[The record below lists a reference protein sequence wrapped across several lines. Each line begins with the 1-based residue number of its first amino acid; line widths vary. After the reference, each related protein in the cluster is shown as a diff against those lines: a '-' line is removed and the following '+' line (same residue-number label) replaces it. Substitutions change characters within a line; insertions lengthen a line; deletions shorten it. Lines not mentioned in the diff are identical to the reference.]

1 MIDLVEAL
9 ATFAE
14 EPGPAHGRLAALLAL
29 PGPPDAAAF
38 TDLFVFTLYPYAS
51 VYLGGEGQLGGAA
64 RDRVAGFFRALGVVP
79 PSEPDHLTVLL
90 AGYAQLQ
97 ARADDDPA
105 AARAATALLHEH
117 LLSWLPLY
125 LARVAALAPAPY
137 PQWAELLNA
146 ALMTAAGDASQ
157 PAQRCL
163 HLREAPALADP
174 RTHGHEAFMAGLLA
188 PVCSGMVL
196 TGADLRRAADDL
208 QVGLRVGERRFVLD
222 AMFAQRPV
230 ALLRWLADHTRTT
243 TTAWQPWSTI
253 VGDTAR
259 WWMATADT
267 TRRSLLDLAEHT
279 DHALATAH
287 R

>member
-1 MIDLVEAL
+1 MIDLLEAL

-14 EPGPAHGRLAALLAL
+14 EPGPAHGRLAELLAL

-64 RDRVAGFFRALGVVP
+64 RDRVAGFFRALGVAP

-90 AGYAQLQ
+90 AGYAQLR
-97 ARADDDPA
+97 ARADDEPP
-105 AARAATALLHEH
+105 AARAAAALLHEH
-117 LLSWLPLY
+117 LLPWLPLY

-137 PQWAELLNA
+137 PQWAQLLGG
-146 ALMTAAGDASQ
+146 ALMAAAHEIPE

-163 HLREAPALADP
+163 HLREAPVLADP
-174 RTHGHEAFMAGLLA
+174 RTDGHPAFMAGLLA

-208 QVGLRVGERRFVLD
+208 QVGLRAGERRFVLD
-222 AMFAQRPV
+222 AMFAQRPG
-230 ALLRWLADHTRTT
+230 ALLRWLAGHTRTT
-243 TTAWQPWSTI
+243 TTAWRPWNTV

-259 WWMATADT
+259 WWATTADA
-267 TRRSLLDLAEHT
+267 TRRSLLALAEHT
-279 DHALATAH
+279 DHTLAAAH